1 MDDKLYR
8 LMNWRNIEGIVYS
21 DIGDPKTVL
30 GCKVVDDG
38 KVIGAFIPEA
48 KSVSVKVDNVKKT
61 YPMEKM
67 DEAGYYAAL
76 LPKST
81 KGNYKFVVE
90 YYDGNTSEYYD
101 AYQFEPDIPY
111 EELKKFNAG
120 ICYDVYKYLGAHKTT
135 IKGVEG
141 YSFAVWA
148 PFADRVSVVGEFNM
162 WDGRKNMMERMG
174 DTGVFALFIPEVPD
188 GTMYKFE
195 LRKKNGDLV
204 LKADPYAFMAELRP
218 GTASITCPMNE
229 YKWSDADWIKARSM
243 KVPVKEPISIYEVH
257 LGSWKKP
264 EDGRE
269 FYNYREIAPMLA
281 EYVKNM
287 GYTHIELMPI
297 MEHPL
302 DESWGYQVTGYYAT
316 TSRYGTPDD
325 LKYFVDYMHKKG
337 IGVILDWVPAHF
349 PMDEVALGR
358 FDGTALYEHENPM
371 QGVHPDWGTYIFNY
385 GRPEVSNFLMA
396 NAMFWTEEF
405 HADGLRMDAVA
416 SMLYLDYGRRDGQ
429 WIPNIYGG
437 NENLEAV
444 EFFKHLNSIY
454 KKNMK
459 GAMLIAEDSTAW
471 PMMTGDVENEG
482 LGFDFKWNMGWMN
495 DFLNYMST
503 DPYFRKNVYNN
514 VTFSM
519 IYQYSENFLL
529 VFSHDEVV
537 HGKGSMLTKMAG
549 ADMNAKYAN
558 LRATYGFM
566 MTHPGKKLMFM
577 GQDFAQTNEWYE
589 KVSLSWDEAKEE
601 PNKKMSD
608 FVKALNKLYTTEP
621 ALYERDQEY
630 EGFNWINCV
639 SPSNSTVSFIR
650 QGYEKD
656 DMVLV
661 VCNFDTVPFE
671 EFKVGVPRYGK
682 YKEILNSDD
691 VAFGGTGLVN
701 KRVKVSKKEAYDG
714 RDYSITISLPA
725 LSVTVLKYEF
735 AEEPVVKE
743 PAKKTVTKKIDEKKK
758 TTKSK
763 VAEKIEKEIA
773 IAAEEIEKKETETI
787 EKVVKGANTKK
798 VANKKGA
805 PKKPTEEKVVEKAE
819 ETVAEKVEE
828 KKEVAPKKT
837 ATKKTSTKK
846 TTTKKA
852 TEKATDK
859 KVAVKAEE
867 KAEDKKESA
876 PKKTATKKTTAKKTT
891 TKATAAKKVA
901 EK

>member
-1 MDDKLYR
+1 MDKLYG

-21 DIGDPKTVL
+21 DIGDPKSVL

-38 KVIGAFIPEA
+38 KLIGAFIPDA
-48 KSVSVKVDNVKKT
+48 KSVSIKVDNVKKT
-61 YPMEKM
+61 YPMEMM
-67 DEAGYYAAL
+67 DEAGYYATL

-81 KGNYKFVVE
+81 KSNYKFVVE
-90 YYDGNTSEYYD
+90 YHDGNVSEYYD
-101 AYQFEPDIPY
+101 AYQFDPGIPY

-120 ICYDVYKYLGAHKTT
+120 ICYDVYKYLGAHKTE
-135 IKGVEG
+135 IRGVKG

-148 PFADRVSVVGEFNM
+148 PYADRVSVVGEFNM
-162 WDGRKNMMERMG
+162 WDGRRNMMERIG
-174 DTGVFALFIPEVPD
+174 DTGVFALFIPEVAD

-195 LRKKNGDLV
+195 IRKKNSDLV
-204 LKADPYAFMAELRP
+204 LKADPYAYMSELRP
-218 GTASITCPMNE
+218 GTASVTFPMEE
-229 YKWSDADWIKARSM
+229 YKWEDAAWIKARA
-243 KVPVKEPISIYEVH
+243 KKTPVKEAMSIYEVH
-257 LGSWKKP
+257 LGSWKKT
-264 EDGRE
+264 EDERE
-269 FYNYREIAPMLA
+269 FYNYKEIAPMLA
-281 EYVKNM
+281 EYVKSM
-287 GYTHIELMPI
+287 GYTHIELMPV

-302 DESWGYQVTGYYAT
+302 DESWGYQVTGYYAA
-316 TSRYGTPDD
+316 TSRYGTPSD
-325 LKYFVDYMHKKG
+325 LKYFINYMHKEG

-349 PMDEVALGR
+349 PMDEIGLGR

-396 NAMFWTEEF
+396 NAMFWTEVF

-416 SMLYLDYGRRDGQ
+416 SMLYLDYGRQDGQ

-444 EFFKHLNSIY
+444 EFFKHLNSQF
-454 KKNMK
+454 KKRMN
-459 GAMLIAEDSTAW
+459 GALLIAEDSTAW
-471 PMMTGDVENEG
+471 PMMTGNVEEEG

-495 DFLNYMST
+495 DFLSYMST
-503 DPYFRKNVYNN
+503 DPYFRKNIYNN

-549 ADMNAKYAN
+549 ADMNAKFAN

-577 GQDFAQTNEWYE
+577 GQDFAQSNEWYE

-601 PNKKMSD
+601 PNAKMQA
-608 FVKALNKLYTTEP
+608 FVKALNKLYTSEP
-621 ALYERDQEY
+621 ALYERDQEF

-650 QGYEKD
+650 QGYDKD

-682 YKEILNSDD
+682 YKEVLNSDA

-701 KRVKVSKKEAYDG
+701 SRVKVAKKEAYDG
-714 RDYSITISLPA
+714 REYSITISLPA

-735 AEEPVVKE
+735 AEEPV
-743 PAKKTVTKKIDEKKK
+743 KKTPVKKADTNKKTETKAK

-763 VAEKIEKEIA
+763 TAEKIEKEIA
-773 IAAEEIEKKETETI
+773 IAKEEIEKKEAETI
-787 EKVVKGANTKK
+787 EKVVKTKTTKETVEKK
-798 VANKKGA
+798 VETPKKVEA
-805 PKKPTEEKVVEKAE
+805 PKKE
-819 ETVAEKVEE
+819 ETVKKAPVKKTETP
-828 KKEVAPKKT
+828 KKEEVAKVAEVPKKEEADKKEIVKKETAPKKA
-837 ATKKTSTKK
+837 ATKKT
-846 TTTKKA
+846 
-852 TEKATDK
+852 
-859 KVAVKAEE
+859 
-867 KAEDKKESA
+867 
-876 PKKTATKKTTAKKTT
+876 AKK
-891 TKATAAKKVA
+891 
-901 EK
+901 